1 MKYSNL
7 LALLCIPAMLCACQK
22 EQNDQQ
28 EEADAPKASE
38 IQLSYLKHSLLYTD
52 EQGEISLLRGV
63 ALDAAD
69 PTNVSLSVEDLE
81 DAEYKFHELFY
92 EDTPYSDLSATYTLD
107 DNCGTAQLFVNDT
120 PVDGVVAYAE
130 FDIPEIPQITRLNY
144 VLESSWPEN
153 AAARGYYKKGS
164 TYQLEPWD
172 ADNYDWFVSSRNK
185 KEWFVCLREDKD
197 GNPAL
202 LVAITDAEYDFSY
215 SWNWRNAGF
224 YKRVPGMN
232 RAEGIQKLISAEW
245 ENYCNIYNSKVP
257 GALTENQYYWTDEG
271 SDKVFKSYRYTIKLF
286 TGEPEKLEV
295 QNHDPKRRALFFF
308 ELPTPKKTFI

>member
-22 EQNDQQ
+22 EQHDQQ
-28 EEADAPKASE
+28 EEVDGPKASE
-38 IQLSYLKHSLLYTD
+38 IQLNYLKHSLLYTD
-52 EQGEISLLRGV
+52 EQGETSLLRGV

-107 DNCGTAQLFVNDT
+107 DNCGTAQLYVNDP

-130 FDIPEIPQITRLNY
+130 FDIPEIPQITRMNY

-153 AAARGYYKKGS
+153 AAARGYYKKGN
-164 TYQLEPWD
+164 TYELEPWNGD
-172 ADNYDWFVSSRNK
+172 HYSGYVFSK
-185 KEWFVCLREDKD
+185 YQKEWFVCLREDKD

-202 LVAITDAEYDFSY
+202 LVSITKIPHH
-215 SWNWRNAGF
+215 GF
-224 YKRVPGMN
+224 NSIWSNDGIFKRVPGMD
-232 RAEGIQKLISAEW
+232 RAKSIQELISAEW

-257 GALTENQYYWTDEG
+257 GALTADQYYWTSKG
-271 SDKVFKSYRYTIKLF
+271 SNYLFVRYNYAINLL
-286 TGEPEKLEV
+286 TGDTAKKEV
-295 QNHDPKRRALFFF
+295 LHKKPMLRYLFFF
-308 ELPTPKKTFI
+308 ELPTPK

>member
-107 DNCGTAQLFVNDT
+107 DNCGTARLIVNDT

-153 AAARGYYKKGS
+153 AAARGYYKKGN
-164 TYQLEPWD
+164 TYQLEPWND
-172 ADNYDWFVSSRNK
+172 SGFHEWYVSSPNK

-202 LVAITDAEYDFSY
+202 LVAITDVEYDLGY
-215 SWNWRNAGF
+215 SWH
-224 YKRVPGMN
+224 YKGGLFDRIPGMD
-232 RAEGIQKLISAEW
+232 RAKNIQKLIRAEW

-257 GALTENQYYWTDEG
+257 GALTEGQYYWI
-271 SDKVFKSYRYTIKLF
+271 DKGEFYVFARYRYAINLF
-286 TGEPEKLEV
+286 NGDTY
-295 QNHDPKRRALFFF
+295 KRDVMYKSPTRRVLFFF